1 MSNVSDTPY
10 FTLESIAQQ
19 KSELREK
26 LRVQKEIMTD
36 TAREL
41 FAPLPPAASKSNA
54 IMRSFN
60 TGMAVFDGLMLGMK
74 LLKRF
79 RRMFG
84 SKKKK

>member
-1 MSNVSDTPY
+1 MSTVSESPY

-19 KSELREK
+19 KNELREK

-60 TGMAVFDGLMLGMK
+60 TGMAVFDGIMMGMK
-74 LLKRF
+74 LLKRL
-79 RRMFG
+79 RKMFA
-84 SKKKK
+84 SKKK